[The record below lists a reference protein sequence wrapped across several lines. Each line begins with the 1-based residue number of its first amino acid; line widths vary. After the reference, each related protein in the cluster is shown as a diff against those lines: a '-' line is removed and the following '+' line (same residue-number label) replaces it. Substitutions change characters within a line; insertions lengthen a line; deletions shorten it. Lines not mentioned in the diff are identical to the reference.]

1 MKKGFYEFKKELL
14 QQINA
19 EIENAPQQSIT
30 VEEFEE
36 YLNIHNKVTKCV
48 DTIGLL
54 KLAQTFYR
62 TRLFSVCSTPDS
74 PTTSSIEY
82 YLGKLQE
89 VRRELYG

>member
-14 QQINA
+14 QQIDA

-62 TRLFSVCSTPDS
+62 TVLFNTP
-74 PTTSSIEY
+74 SSLEY
-82 YLGKLQE
+82 YLEKLQE

>member
-1 MKKGFYEFKKELL
+1 MKKGFYEFKEELL
-14 QQINA
+14 QQIDA
-19 EIENAPQQSIT
+19 EIEDAQHRSIT

-36 YLNIHNKVTKCV
+36 YLNIYIKALKCE
-48 DTIGLL
+48 DKNGLL

-82 YLGKLQE
+82 YLEKLQE

>member
-1 MKKGFYEFKKELL
+1 MKKGFYEFKEELL
-14 QQINA
+14 YQIDA
-19 EIENAPQQSIT
+19 VIENAQHRSIT

-62 TRLFSVCSTPDS
+62 TVLFN
-74 PTTSSIEY
+74 TTSSLEY
-82 YLGKLQE
+82 YLEKLQE